1 MSERGPGNGNNDL
14 GSNGVENAG
23 GSALDKNESVVQS
36 TPDQRAYFDI
46 VNPLYA
52 ERGKLQ
58 NELKGLSNT
67 PENQDKI
74 KQVKEGIRFT
84 FDQENQARDD
94 LLTGRISSFGEAG
107 PRLTPSEAALNAK
120 PELEIS
126 PTLAPRRTETESA
139 EPAPV
144 SAQPEQPE
152 GQKPVEVVPPS
163 VESAAAQGSVDRK
176 KEIDQEL
183 EKIAGNPVK
192 TQESIDRQKSLEEEL
207 KGLDAKAASAPR
219 AEKPDVENKA
229 EGGNVPVAAE
239 GAPNGVEAPVSEQPE
254 KQPTPEQK
262 AIDDDRR
269 KAEARLEELGRAQYQ
284 SAEIKAET
292 ERLKAQLAELDS
304 GKLSPERQQEAAER
318 VKAEKEATEKA
329 EREKRDGRR
338 REVES
343 ELEEIGKAS
352 YVTADLKAKQ
362 TKLEA
367 ELAGLNKEA
376 GGREEKGAGKEEKI
390 DYEKLVEETRDK
402 QAAAYAAYRAGK
414 KGKKSSEELGELLK
428 SAEASKNSHYGL
440 VAQHVSSL
448 IEARSHELE
457 SDPDKENKL
466 KAYKAELFNEY
477 FIKEYERSQDKDIE
491 TFPPKEKGV
500 LQKAVNWWMRQPK
513 WKRLAISTGVSLAV
527 GIGTGGIASIPAGLI
542 FGGGIVMRRYISG
555 GASVGARVSAELGLK
570 TWDKVFGGEKKGLA
584 YQERQM
590 TSKFNPASVEE
601 FIKAQ
606 QEYAE
611 MRTLAEQ
618 REKRRRIGVLA
629 AQVGAGVA
637 TSFILGHHTDAVAK
651 ALHLTQGEAALHGA
665 ALDVKNAAG
674 HAETSVAEHFHP
686 TFAGHNIPDHGS
698 NLPPS
703 PAEHVTGVV
712 TPPSEVFTPSE
723 YIQPMDGESV
733 WNKVSDVL
741 QSTKQFDAL
750 QSQLEASGLHGDAL
764 TQHLAA
770 AKTYYIDAI
779 KDRVVADPSKY
790 IVDGKMNLSELFATP
805 GGQTWLHETALRA
818 EGLSQADVQNI
829 MHNVAEAQGK
839 AAEAVSTAIPHAAG
853 SIGTAA
859 PAAVEGVGA
868 SAPIS
873 YESWLSQLNNE
884 TLKPFDIS
892 SALSNQQMIDH
903 LAQVKG
909 VSPVEMQKA
918 LETALPLS
926 VHTQEW
932 LGKLDNGTLKSADI
946 TTALG
951 SKEWV
956 DRLAAIKGVPPT
968 EMQKTLEDALTKSIS
983 TQEWLKQL
991 DAGQLR
997 SVDIEQT
1004 LASPGWIHQLADLQN
1019 VSPDKM
1025 HDILEQALNVAN
1037 VKELFQY
1044 ITSGQANEAAIKAAM
1059 GNTSWINEA
1068 AKINNTSVAN
1078 IQHALQTAYEKASQ
1092 AGK

>member
-23 GSALDKNESVVQS
+23 GSALDKNENVVQS

-120 PELEIS
+120 PEPEIP
-126 PTLAPRRTETESA
+126 PTPAPRRTETKSA

-144 SAQPEQPE
+144 SAQPEQLAK
-152 GQKPVEVVPPS
+152 QQPV
-163 VESAAAQGSVDRK
+163 A
-176 KEIDQEL
+176 EIDQ
-183 EKIAGNPVK
+183 G
-192 TQESIDRQKSLEEEL
+192 
-207 KGLDAKAASAPR
+207 KA
-219 AEKPDVENKA
+219 
-229 EGGNVPVAAE
+229 
-239 GAPNGVEAPVSEQPE
+239 GAPTSEQPK
-254 KQPTPEQK
+254 KQFTPEQQK
-262 AIDDDRR
+262 AIDEER
-269 KAEARLEELGRAQYQ
+269 KWTEARLEKLNGEQYQ
-284 SAEIKAET
+284 SAEIKAEMKKREANLT
-292 ERLKAQLAELDS
+292 ELDSGKLSPELQREREERLRAEETEKLSKAETLPSEQLKQQLTPEQQKIVDEDRRKTETRLGELEKTQYQSAEVKAETEKLRTRLAELDS
-304 GKLSPERQQEAAER
+304 GKLSPERQQEISER
-318 VKAEKEATEKA
+318 IKAEKEAVAKAAEEAEK
-329 EREKRDGRR
+329 ENIDNRR
-338 REVES
+338 REIKL
-343 ELEEIGKAS
+343 ELEEIKKAS
-352 YVTADLKAKQ
+352 YISPELEAKKAG
-362 TKLEA
+362 LEA
-367 ELAGLNKEA
+367 ELAGLDKEA
-376 GGREEKGAGKEEKI
+376 GGREEKGAGKEEERQGGKRYRSI
-390 DYEKLVEETRDK
+390 SQISEDMKRGFISPVLNVLRSSGEMDKDWFLGEGEGRFVRVYKVEGNEILDKLVSWEDLDKWNTGGYYDPKQTQPGELGVKKEGVGQEKGGLGREEKVDYEKLVEEARK
-402 QAAAYAAYRAGK
+402 NQSAAYVAYRAGK

-829 MHNVAEAQGK
+829 MHNNEVLNQF
-839 AAEAVSTAIPHAAG
+839 AVKFP
-853 SIGTAA
+853 
-859 PAAVEGVGA
+859 
-868 SAPIS
+868 
-873 YESWLSQLNNE
+873 
-884 TLKPFDIS
+884 
-892 SALSNQQMIDH
+892 
-903 LAQVKG
+903 
-909 VSPVEMQKA
+909 
-918 LETALPLS
+918 
-926 VHTQEW
+926 
-932 LGKLDNGTLKSADI
+932 
-946 TTALG
+946 
-951 SKEWV
+951 
-956 DRLAAIKGVPPT
+956 
-968 EMQKTLEDALTKSIS
+968 
-983 TQEWLKQL
+983 
-991 DAGQLR
+991 
-997 SVDIEQT
+997 
-1004 LASPGWIHQLADLQN
+1004 
-1019 VSPDKM
+1019 
-1025 HDILEQALNVAN
+1025 
-1037 VKELFQY
+1037 
-1044 ITSGQANEAAIKAAM
+1044 
-1059 GNTSWINEA
+1059 
-1068 AKINNTSVAN
+1068 
-1078 IQHALQTAYEKASQ
+1078 
-1092 AGK
+1092 